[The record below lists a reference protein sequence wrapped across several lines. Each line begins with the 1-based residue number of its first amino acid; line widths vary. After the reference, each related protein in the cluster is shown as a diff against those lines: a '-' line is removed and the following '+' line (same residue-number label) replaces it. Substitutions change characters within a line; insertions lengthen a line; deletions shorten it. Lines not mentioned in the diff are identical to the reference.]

1 MDPYYRDRPRFPFIC
16 QSRMTAEDPKTKDSQ
31 PGRQTPDPL
40 DDQLGLFGA
49 LEPTSSHFGARLRG
63 YFLTGL
69 IIVGPVAI
77 TVYVVWW
84 FINLVDGWVK
94 PLIPQSYLPDNF
106 LPFHIPGVGMIVG
119 ILALMLVGALAA
131 NLFGRTIVSYGEM
144 MLDRMPVVRGV
155 YRLLKQIFTTIFSKS
170 GTSFKRVGLIEFP
183 RRGLYAVVFVSGE
196 PPAEVKQ
203 KIGNGEKLMTVFMPN
218 APNPTTGFVLFMPA
232 KDVTVLDMSIDDGAK
247 LVISAGLVAPPQDE
261 LKTLARRRQGE
272 AEACARGRARRL
284 AGAHQPD
291 RIVPLEQIKQQPQR
305 FRVLAR
311 EVGIAGEPQ
320 ARLVARRLQ
329 QLAMVGQDGD
339 AKRG

>member
-1 MDPYYRDRPRFPFIC
+1 
-16 QSRMTAEDPKTKDSQ
+16 MTAEDPKTKKSQ
-31 PGRQTPDPL
+31 PEPQSHDPL
-40 DDQLGLFGA
+40 DDQFGLFGA

-77 TVYVVWW
+77 TVYVAWW

-94 PLIPQSYLPDNF
+94 PLIPQSYLPETY
-106 LPFHIPGVGMIVG
+106 LPVNVPGVGLIVG
-119 ILALMLVGALAA
+119 ILALMLIGALTA

-170 GTSFKRVGLIEFP
+170 GTGFKRLGLIEFP

-196 PPAEVKQ
+196 PPAEVKD
-203 KIGNGEKLMTVFMPN
+203 KLGNGEKLMTVFMPN

-247 LVISAGLVAPPQDE
+247 LVISAGLVAPQQDQLKE
-261 LKTLARRRQGE
+261 LADE
-272 AEACARGRARRL
+272 AKA
-284 AGAHQPD
+284 PK
-291 RIVPLEQIKQQPQR
+291 PLPE
-305 FRVLAR
+305 
-311 EVGIAGEPQ
+311 EEP
-320 ARLVARRLQ
+320 V
-329 QLAMVGQDGD
+329 V
-339 AKRG
+339 